1 MNQLYS
7 RLHAIRR
14 SRDGTGGSGG
24 RQKAALARL
33 HSARSLN
40 RSQGF
45 TAGCRGSSLAPLGRR
60 SSPVTRLASLSR
72 HWNPRVVN
80 GREIQ
85 YRRRGQNFSVRLA
98 TVDHIRPLHNG
109 GQSTMTNMVVACAQ
123 CNQLRNQ
130 IDQLRRVEW
139 YDLAQRRAFAQHC
152 LTIQNRMRQKLRW
165 PEFTEAAIDLWEEC
179 EEFISCLR

>member
-1 MNQLYS
+1 MTPYRRQLHL
-7 RLHAIRR
+7 RQQCAKARARFDELMARHK
-14 SRDGTGGSGG
+14 G
-24 RQKAALARL
+24 RC
-33 HSARSLN
+33 HWC
-40 RSQGF
+40 GE
-45 TAGCRGSSLAPLGRR
+45 
-60 SSPVTRLASLSR
+60 PVTRLASLSR

-179 EEFISCLR
+179 EEFISCLH